1 MRTLIIAA
9 AVLLSGVGSSYAACN
24 QSQLVGNWTLAT
36 SQTICT
42 IRIDAK
48 GKAAGPCLTY
58 KTIGNDQSFTT
69 SALTF
74 KAIVDKTCRFGG
86 KFGTEPKMDG
96 NASFTGDVGR
106 ISGAFQGYGAF
117 EMYR

>member
-42 IRIDAK
+42 IKVDRN
-48 GKAAGPCLTY
+48 GKATGPCLTY
-58 KTIGNDQSFTT
+58 VEPGNESAAT

-74 KAIVDKTCRFGG
+74 KAVVDRACVFNGKIGG
-86 KFGTEPKMDG
+86 ETKMWG
-96 NASFTGDVGR
+96 NAYFASGAVR
-106 ISGAFQGYGAF
+106 ISGALQGYGLF
-117 EMYR
+117 EMFR